1 MNVDMA
7 STKCDNDVGQ
17 LTNIADIYGFHQLI
31 KEPTRVTDK
40 SSTLIDLI
48 YTNCPERVVCSGVA
62 HVSKSDHTLVFVYC
76 KLSID
81 FPKGH
86 NSIIY
91 RLKF

>member
-1 MNVDMA
+1 MA

-17 LTNIADIYGFHQLI
+17 LTNIANIYGFHQLI

-62 HVSKSDHTLVFVYC
+62 HVSKSDHTLVFVYR

-81 FPKGH
+81 FPKAH